1 MEEVK
6 TLYGSTTDIS
16 RCPGYC
22 KRHGCYMTAKMIK
35 NKECLRKQCR
45 HFDKHEEHPWWTQR
59 AAEKARKKEKR
70 KAKYEFLDNKQTM
83 GRNI

>member
-6 TLYGSTTDIS
+6 TLYGSTIDK
-16 RCPGYC
+16 CKACGYC
-22 KRHGCYMTAKMIK
+22 RRHGKYMTVKQVK
-35 NKECLRKQCR
+35 SKECLRKQCR

-59 AAEKARKKEKR
+59 AVEKARKKENR

-83 GRNI
+83 NRNI